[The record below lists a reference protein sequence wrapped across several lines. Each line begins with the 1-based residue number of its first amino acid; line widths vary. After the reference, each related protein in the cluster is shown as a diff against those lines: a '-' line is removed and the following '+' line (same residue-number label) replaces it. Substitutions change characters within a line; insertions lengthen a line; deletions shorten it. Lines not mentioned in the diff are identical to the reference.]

1 MTLMN
6 SLMNKDRFDR
16 ISALKPARK
25 RADADLPGYKSPIPE
40 GAEHLGRLLGA
51 KLQKTRHGEHYSVRR
66 WFSDVAPCDVTLPAL
81 RLIAPDAPE
90 EAADQNNWLFL
101 DTETTGLAGGT
112 GTYAFLI
119 GIAWWEAGGLEV
131 EQFFMRDHADEH
143 SVLAALKDRLAER
156 RILVTFNGKSFDWP
170 LLETRFRM
178 TRSISPKIPR
188 AHLDFLH
195 PSRHLWRTR
204 IGSVR
209 LSELER
215 HVLGRNRGHDIV
227 SDLIPQIYFDYLR
240 GGAPEQ
246 LIPVF
251 YHNQMDL
258 VGLAALTGRVFS
270 LLASPE
276 SESKD
281 ALEVFGVSRICD
293 RRGESSRARDLYAHA
308 IARDLPKPADGTARA
323 ALARLAKREGDF
335 ARATSLWMELRGMSR
350 EGLEAY
356 VELAKYFEHR
366 ARRPERAAELIG
378 EALAEMRRSRNIGL
392 VSPERTGRLRSDFGK
407 RLARLRGKCAAP
419 RNQALLQANLT
430 ESPGFVTESK

>member
-1 MTLMN
+1 MTE
-6 SLMNKDRFDR
+6 DRFSR
-16 ISALKPARK
+16 IAALKPAKK
-25 RADADLPGYKSPIPE
+25 RANAEPRGYVSAIPE
-40 GAEHLGRLLGA
+40 GADHLGRLLDA
-51 KLQKTRHGEHYSVRR
+51 TLHKTRHGEHLAVRR

-81 RLIAPDAPE
+81 RLVVPDAPE
-90 EAADQNNWLFL
+90 DAANQSNWLFL

-131 EQFFMRDHADEH
+131 EQFFMRDHSDEH
-143 SVLAALKDRLAER
+143 SVLAALKERLSER
-156 RILVTFNGKSFDWP
+156 RVLVTFNGKSFDWP

-178 TRSISPKIPR
+178 TRSISPKAPR
-188 AHLDFLH
+188 AHLDLLH
-195 PSRHLWRTR
+195 PSRHIWRAR

-246 LIPVF
+246 LVPVF

-258 VGLAALTGRVFS
+258 VGLAALSGRVFS

-276 SESKD
+276 LESRD

-293 RRGESSRARDLYAHA
+293 RRGDSSRARDLYEHA
-308 IARDLPKPADGTARA
+308 IARELPQPTDGAARS

-335 ARATSLWMELRGMSR
+335 ARATSLWMELRGASR

-356 VELAKYFEHR
+356 VELAKYHEHR
-366 ARRPERAAELIG
+366 ARRPERAAELVG
-378 EALAEMRRSRNIGL
+378 EALTELRRTRSIGF
-392 VSPERTGRLRSDFGK
+392 VSPERARRWRTDLVK
-407 RLARLRGKCAAP
+407 RLDRLRGKCATL
-419 RNQALLQANLT
+419 QDESLLQANLT
-430 ESPGFVTESK
+430 ESPGFAAESK

>member
-1 MTLMN
+1 MN
-6 SLMNKDRFDR
+6 VMNEDRFSR
-16 ISALKPARK
+16 IAALKPATK
-25 RADADLPGYKSPIPE
+25 RAAVEPRAYVCATPE
-40 GAEHLGRLLGA
+40 GADDLARLLGA
-51 KLQKTRHGEHYSVRR
+51 TVQKTRHGEHLSVRR
-66 WFSDVAPCDVTLPAL
+66 WFSDTSPGDVTMPAL
-81 RLIAPDAPE
+81 RLLAPDAPD

-119 GIAWWEAGGLEV
+119 GIAWWDAGGLEV
-131 EQFFMRDHADEH
+131 EQFFMRDHSDEH
-143 SVLAALKDRLAER
+143 SVLATLKERLAER

-178 TRSISPKIPR
+178 TRSISPKAPR
-188 AHLDFLH
+188 AHLDLLH
-195 PSRHLWRTR
+195 TSRHLWRPR

-209 LSELER
+209 LCELER
-215 HVLGRNRGHDIV
+215 HVLGRNRSHDIV
-227 SDLIPQIYFDYLR
+227 SDLIPQIYFDFLR
-240 GGAPEQ
+240 GGCAEQ
-246 LIPVF
+246 LVPVF

-270 LLASPE
+270 LLAAPE
-276 SESKD
+276 SECAD

-308 IARDLPKPADGTARA
+308 IARVLPKQVDGTARA

-335 ARATSLWMELRGMSR
+335 ARATSLWMELRGISR

-366 ARRPERAAELIG
+366 MRRPKRAAELIA
-378 EALAEMRRSRNIGL
+378 EALTELQRSRSIDF
-392 VSPERTGRLRSDFGK
+392 VSPARTGKWRTDLDK
-407 RLARLRGKCAAP
+407 RLARLRNKCSTSQ
-419 RNQALLQANLT
+419 NEALLETNLT
-430 ESPGFVTESK
+430 ESRGLVTESK